1 MAPIDDVKSWII
13 KMFEMEENEGRDSD
27 CQRFPRGQIFDD
39 LPLDTNE
46 LVYGIY
52 KEKYFFTPQSIIIKN
67 HKKTEKIF
75 WNMITRCSSRHG
87 EGKVY
92 SELQLSDGGSTKV
105 RVGDLAT
112 GWSGRISQ
120 LFHQMI
126 ERHGNKAGLGIPLFS
141 IDEFFERTDRD
152 DCFAPNL
159 YPHPG
164 NEKIIKYLKWLES
177 QKEVAQLYIDVVD
190 IEGGTPV
197 SDGVI
202 IVAQTKYDLFKD
214 FASNLSGE
222 VMKASQNTINKIP
235 KEYPKDLDVLKIVF
249 D

>member
-1 MAPIDDVKSWII
+1 MALIDNPKEWII
-13 KMFEMEENEGRDSD
+13 KMFKMEENEGRGTD
-27 CQRFPRGQIFDD
+27 CQYFPQGQIFDD
-39 LPLDTNE
+39 LPLEANE

-67 HKKTEKIF
+67 RKKIEKIF
-75 WNMITRCSSRHG
+75 WNMITRCSSKHG

-92 SELQLSDGGSTKV
+92 SELQLSDGSSTKV

-126 ERHGNKAGLGIPLFS
+126 ERHGNKTGFGIPLFS
-141 IDEFFERTDRD
+141 INEFFERADED
-152 DCFAPNL
+152 DSFAPNL

-164 NEKIIKYLKWLES
+164 KEKIIKSLKWLES
-177 QKEVAQLYIDVVD
+177 QKEVEQLYIDVVD
-190 IEGGTPV
+190 IEDGTPV
-197 SDGVI
+197 SDGVV
-202 IVAQTKYDLFKD
+202 IVAKAEHDLFKD
-214 FASNLSGE
+214 FASDLSGE
-222 VMKASQNTINKIP
+222 VMKAPKETITKIP
-235 KEYPKDLDVLKIVF
+235 KEYSKDLDVIKIVF